1 MTSSFVNTC
10 KGLIRSLVGTSPAT
24 NMENDAA
31 KKAGLFANCSF
42 AIIRTAAFS
51 PKDAESVGGA
61 PRDTIEGKGTAT
73 D

>member
-10 KGLIRSLVGTSPAT
+10 KGLIRSLVGTSSPT
-24 NMENDAA
+24 NNMENDVS

-51 PKDAESVGGA
+51 PKDAESVRDA
-61 PRDTIEGKGTAT
+61 PRESTG
-73 D
+73 